1 MKEKENKNF
10 QAYNAELM
18 SPYFNLDFFFY
29 PNTVFTCAL
38 KAEGIPA
45 EREMTILLV

>member
-1 MKEKENKNF
+1 MKENKNF

-18 SPYFNLDFFFY
+18 SPYFNLDLFL
-29 PNTVFTCAL
+29 PHPKTVFACVL

-45 EREMTILLV
+45 EG